1 MKKENITLASDI
13 RDEDCYNC
21 LEVYKN
27 DILPHITAIKDI
39 CKVNRIPMFISVAVA
54 NDKAGTTYE
63 NECELAYTQR
73 RLSDNRIVKML
84 RALNGFNYDL
94 PDDVRSAVYKVLNY
108 CDSVEPSKGST
119 FGEMNL
125 TTDMFDKITRIC
137 NGASDIL
144 PERQYDDLSDD
155 EGLIIPKI
163 YEEDDDGL
171 N

>member
-1 MKKENITLASDI
+1 MKKDKLTLASDI
-13 RDEDCYNC
+13 RDEDCYNS

-27 DILPHITAIKDI
+27 DILPHIMAIKDI
-39 CKVNRIPMFISVAVA
+39 CKINRIPMFISVAVA

-73 RLSDNRIVKML
+73 RLTDNRIVKML
-84 RALNGFNYDL
+84 RALNGFKYEL
-94 PDDVRSAVYKVLNY
+94 PADILSAVYTVLNF

-119 FGEMNL
+119 LGELRL
-125 TTDMFDKITRIC
+125 TEDMFDKITRIC
-137 NGASDIL
+137 NGASDVL
-144 PERQYDDLSDD
+144 PEKQYDDLSDD
-155 EGLIIPKI
+155 ENLIIPKI